1 MTERLSARACA
12 HRHTH
17 LLRALHEHGVVLDA
31 MSYTEMSDSSL
42 TVSWKVYFRAGS
54 DGWK

>member
-1 MTERLSARACA
+1 MAERLSA
-12 HRHTH
+12 HTH
-17 LLRALHEHGVVLDA
+17 AHTHTLLRALHEHGVVLDA

-42 TVSWKVYFRAGS
+42 TISWKVYFRAGS